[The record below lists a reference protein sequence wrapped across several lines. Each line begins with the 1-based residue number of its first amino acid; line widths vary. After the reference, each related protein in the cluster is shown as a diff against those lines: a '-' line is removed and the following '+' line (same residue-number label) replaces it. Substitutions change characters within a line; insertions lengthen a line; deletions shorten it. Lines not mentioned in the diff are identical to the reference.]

1 MFVSEC
7 AHVCVRVSA
16 LYMHFHMCAYLW
28 SQRQSIFLTLHSI
41 ILDFFLFLCLYICDT
56 CVWVSIEARSQV
68 ARSWSCKLLCQP
80 MRVIG
85 TKVGSSAL
93 PSIPSY
99 FLEMGASLWTWGFS
113 EILLG
118 FRYYTLTFLCGYCLS
133 ELKSSCFTASVL
145 PTEPSP

>member
-7 AHVCVRVSA
+7 VHVCVRVSA

-28 SQRQSIFLTLHSI
+28 SQRQSIYLTLHSI

-56 CVWVSIEARSQV
+56 CVGIHRGQKSGRQKLELQALVPANEGDRNESWVKCSSIHSILF
-68 ARSWSCKLLCQP
+68 SWDGSFSLN
-80 MRVIG
+80 
-85 TKVGSSAL
+85 VGL
-93 PSIPSY
+93 QWDP
-99 FLEMGASLWTWGFS
+99 
-113 EILLG
+113 LG
-118 FRYYTLTFLCGYCLS
+118 YRYYTLTFLCGYCLS